1 MGGFVDNSATL
12 AEVEE
17 LIGAG
22 GGGGLSEPV
31 TFTQDVSFE
40 TGVVLGFGGDV
51 FLSHRAAGADGWGA
65 SEGLR
70 LDGTLDLVDNF
81 MERIG
86 DLSMGPLGQVGIYYD
101 GDAGV
106 GLYNYLTMLFDP
118 YIEMKSGVAPGVAA
132 ADAGS
137 WYMHKNGAGKMEARV
152 QFPTG
157 GPVVLA
163 TEA

>member
-70 LDGTLDLVDNF
+70 LDGTLDL
-81 MERIG
+81 
-86 DLSMGPLGQVGIYYD
+86 PLGQVGIYYD